1 MVLRADYK
9 VCRPPAQLI
18 PNLKGLSHEKP
29 GWLIQHF
36 HLSKAGHWTL
46 CKSSRDLTFIPF
58 SRDVWVLLWVLPSVT
73 LREDILPKHQFTL
86 NISKQNQDLTQQE
99 LWSEISEVSIS
110 QGRGEGGCY
119 FCSYFHVHR
128 VFVTDSNGN
137 SRLSPYHVHNHLVF
151 RMKEKAFSNMSSGVQ
166 IESCQ
171 LIKIWP
177 PHPPYFFYTKV

>member
-36 HLSKAGHWTL
+36 HLSKAGHWTW
-46 CKSSRDLTFIPF
+46 CKSSRDLTVIPF

-110 QGRGEGGCY
+110 QGRGAVTSVHTSMFIGFLSLTQMETLDFPLTCMSAW
-119 FCSYFHVHR
+119 FNFHLISFINKFR
-128 VFVTDSNGN
+128 DPLKRNKIKRKTFVT
-137 SRLSPYHVHNHLVF
+137 LSC
-151 RMKEKAFSNMSSGVQ
+151 A
-166 IESCQ
+166 
-171 LIKIWP
+171 
-177 PHPPYFFYTKV
+177 